1 MSFARITNNRD
12 ILTLIRMAAESLEVP
27 CTKPHISLE
36 LSRVW
41 DMWEAAVQ
49 STIRG
54 WARKHVHPDPDK
66 WATRVI
72 VEGDAPLNVYLTVNR
87 HGAGIWDGRWDKF
100 FIGNET
106 YLDALHKHLMR
117 YLENPWVDRLDTAF
131 MDAAYDC
138 AKILE
143 FRNPFKR

>member
-1 MSFARITNNRD
+1 MALARITNDRD

-27 CTKPHISLE
+27 CTRPHISPE

-41 DMWEAAVQ
+41 DMWEAVVQ

-54 WARKHVHPDPDK
+54 WARKHVRPDPDK

-106 YLDALHKHLMR
+106 YLDALPQAPHALPRKPMGRSTRHSVHGCRLR
-117 YLENPWVDRLDTAF
+117 LRENPRV
-131 MDAAYDC
+131 
-138 AKILE
+138 
-143 FRNPFKR
+143 